1 MASLKELYK
10 KLERYKDFEI
20 DDNDQK
26 FLEVVDRVVEFHD
39 PNSIEVLFKYFD
51 DEDRSWVL
59 ESLKGIIKSPQYLT
73 DEEFTIAVLKNVNVL
88 MNKAKNWAVDF
99 FYIIFN
105 VPSCLSTLK
114 NNMQLVKRKH
124 LQEILNQIYNDS
136 EDHRLDV
143 SRLRRLL

>member
-1 MASLKELYK
+1 MASLQDLYK
-10 KLERYKDFEI
+10 KLEEYKDFDV

-26 FLEVVDRVVEFHD
+26 FLEVVDRIVEFHD
-39 PNSIEVLFKYFD
+39 PSSLAILFRYFD
-51 DEDRSWVL
+51 DEDRGWVL

-73 DEEFTIAVLKNVNVL
+73 DEEFTIAVLKNVNLL
-88 MNKAKNWAVDF
+88 MNNAKNWAVDF

-114 NNMQLVKRKH
+114 NNMYLAKRED

-136 EDHRLDV
+136 EEHRSV
-143 SRLRRLL
+143 VIMLRKLL